1 MMRRREKMRV
11 KYVSENRIY
20 WSLGRGQGDQV
31 VGVEVAAVGE
41 DRVRRTVFSRGKFG
55 RELKINEEEYSVEEF
70 LEILGAE
77 RSILKRKDPR
87 GDGGDDKELLLDA
100 IEILRRVYNG
110 L

>member
-1 MMRRREKMRV
+1 MRRREKMRV

-20 WSLGRGQGDQV
+20 WSLGRVHGDQV
-31 VGVEVAAVGE
+31 LGVEVSAVGE

-55 RELKINEEEYSVEEF
+55 RESKINEEEYSVEEF

-77 RSILKRKDPR
+77 RSILERKDPAGNER
-87 GDGGDDKELLLDA
+87 DGKELLLEA

>member
-1 MMRRREKMRV
+1 MRRSVKMRV

-20 WSLGRGQGDQV
+20 WSLGRGHGDRV
-31 VGVEVAAVGE
+31 VGVEVSALGE

-55 RELKINEEEYSVEEF
+55 REEKINEEEYSVEEF
-70 LEILGAE
+70 LEILEAE
-77 RSILKRKDPR
+77 SAILKRKDPAGD
-87 GDGGDDKELLLDA
+87 GDGGKELILRA

>member
-1 MMRRREKMRV
+1 MRRRQKMRV
-11 KYVSENRIY
+11 RYVSENRIY
-20 WSLGRGQGDQV
+20 WSLGRGQGDRV
-31 VGVEVAAVGE
+31 FGVEVSAVGE

-55 RELKINEEEYSVEEF
+55 REEKINEEEYSVEEF

-77 RSILKRKDPR
+77 RSILKRKDPA
-87 GDGGDDKELLLDA
+87 GKEADGKELLLDA